1 MNSVRMASVGALLA
15 VLPLACSGS
24 TAQSASRS
32 HAPRSGASSS
42 ASHVSADL
50 ATACAPAT
58 ADVSSS
64 YAASGGARRPRTA
77 RSALTRAERS
87 TVADLAVWE
96 QTGPRASDPNATVT
110 ICIYQGDFGP
120 PMHGGP
126 PLRGEPPRDQPNWNT
141 ISELVLPDGAVT
153 LHAIGY
159 VESAAQLP
167 SDGEML
173 PPDTKAACANNG
185 FPPTEVELQLIGGP
199 DGQAR
204 PLPGT
209 VTATASTGRACTV
222 ALGTSSAARL
232 SLRTGTYTVTGRS
245 PLFGDN
251 KYECR
256 AAEKVTFTR
265 LDRNQPAPAMPLR
278 IVQVVCPAK

>member
-24 TAQSASRS
+24 TARSASRS
-32 HAPRSGASSS
+32 HTSRRGASSS

-64 YAASGGARRPRTA
+64 YGASAEARRPRTA
-77 RSALTRAERS
+77 RSVLTRAEHT

-110 ICIYQGDFGP
+110 ICIYQGNFGP
-120 PMHGGP
+120 PMHVPP
-126 PLRGEPPRDQPNWNT
+126 PLHGEPPRDRPNWNT

-159 VESAAQLP
+159 T
-167 SDGEML
+167 D
-173 PPDTKAACANNG
+173 
-185 FPPTEVELQLIGGP
+185 
-199 DGQAR
+199 
-204 PLPGT
+204 
-209 VTATASTGRACTV
+209 
-222 ALGTSSAARL
+222 SAARL
-232 SLRTGTYTVTGRS
+232 PSNRPTAR
-245 PLFGDN
+245 
-251 KYECR
+251 C
-256 AAEKVTFTR
+256 
-265 LDRNQPAPAMPLR
+265 
-278 IVQVVCPAK
+278 